1 MPWRTT
7 IGHVGLDGPL
17 EDFGGLAVSPAGCS
31 EGLFPTAD
39 FVARGIGRA
48 HDVAVGLTGL
58 ELGDEHLMVLGVAVG
73 GLVRGP
79 DDVSRVAIARW
90 KTGLS

>member
-7 IGHVGLDGPL
+7 IGHVGLAGPL

-58 ELGDEHLMVLGVAVG
+58 ELGDEHLWFWVLPAPTDR
-73 GLVRGP
+73 LP
-79 DDVSRVAIARW
+79 LT
-90 KTGLS
+90 KTTELEGSSVVQMM